1 MNFTNL
7 VFDKLDSIFHEYKFE
22 ALEQHQNYVKLQS
35 NKVVLT
41 FSFDKKENICALYA
55 GRKNEEQYNIDGNII
70 ELCFS
75 ELKSQ
80 LIIPERTMNEFVY
93 NVAVLFNSKGKSI
106 LEGEIKVFKKI
117 SNYYNELSKKY
128 SVELD
133 DKQNIK
139 YAMNSWDEKD
149 YFKFIYHLSK
159 VSDNKLTPSLL
170 RKLAIAKNKIK

>member
-1 MNFTNL
+1 MDFNNL
-7 VFDKLDSIFHEYKFE
+7 VFNKLDSIFHEYKFE
-22 ALEQHQNYVKLQS
+22 AVEQHQNYVKLQS
-35 NKVVLT
+35 NKAVLA
-41 FSFDKKENICALYA
+41 FSFDKKENICTLYA

-80 LIIPERTMNEFVY
+80 LIIPEKTMDEFV
-93 NVAVLFNSKGKSI
+93 NNIAVLFNGKGKSI
-106 LEGEIKVFKKI
+106 LEGEIKVFRKI
-117 SNYYNELSKKY
+117 SNYYFEQSKKY
-128 SVELD
+128 SAELD

-139 YAMNSWDEKD
+139 YAMKGWEEKD
-149 YFKFIYHLSK
+149 YYKFINHLSR